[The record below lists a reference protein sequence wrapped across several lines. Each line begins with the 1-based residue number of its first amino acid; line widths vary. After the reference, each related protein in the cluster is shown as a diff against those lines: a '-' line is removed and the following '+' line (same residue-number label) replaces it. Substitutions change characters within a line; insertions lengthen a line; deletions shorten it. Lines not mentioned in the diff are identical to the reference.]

1 MEKKT
6 TDALTEHDIR
16 DHIVRILVENFDVD
30 ANKIRPN
37 SNLFDE
43 LGIDSIDV
51 IDLIVLL
58 NDTVGFRL
66 PSEKYSDIR
75 TIDDVAVLLK
85 DSLANGS

>member
-1 MEKKT
+1 MENQT
-6 TDALTEHDIR
+6 TGALTEQDIR
-16 DHIVRILVENFDVD
+16 DHIVRILVEKFDVD
-30 ANKIRPN
+30 AEKIRPN
-37 SNLFDE
+37 ANLFDE

-51 IDLIVLL
+51 VDLIVLL

-85 DSLANGS
+85 DSLTNCI

>member
-1 MEKKT
+1 LEKKT

-16 DHIVRILVENFDVD
+16 DHIVRILVEKFDVD